1 MAEKSGFDF
10 YLERVRSMIKE
21 VQEGGRESIFKAA
34 EVIAE
39 SLAKGKI
46 LHIFG
51 SSHSLI
57 LAEEI
62 FCRAGG
68 LASIDLISAP
78 GMRVE
83 DGRVSTWH
91 ERQEG
96 YATQILD
103 RYQTALGEVMLIIS
117 TSGRN
122 PVPIEMALEAKK
134 RGLNVIALTSL
145 TYSKAVES
153 RHSSGKKLFEVAD
166 IVIDNGAIPGD
177 AVVEIEGVPNKVGPT
192 SAVVGCAILQALI
205 VRVVEIMAEKGL
217 EPPVWLASNVP
228 GGDEANAKYINK
240 YKARIRHL

>member
-1 MAEKSGFDF
+1 MVEKSGFDL
-10 YLERVRSMIKE
+10 YLEKVQAMIKE
-21 VQEGGRESIFKAA
+21 IQEKERENISKAA
-34 EVIAE
+34 EMIAG
-39 SLAKGKI
+39 SLAKEGV

-62 FCRAGG
+62 FYRAGG

-103 RYQTALGEVMLIIS
+103 RYQITPGEVILVIS

-153 RHSSGKKLFEVAD
+153 RHSSGKKLFEIAD
-166 IVIDNGAIPGD
+166 IVLDNLTIPGD

-192 SAVVGCAILQALI
+192 STVVGCAILQALV

-217 EPPVWLASNVP
+217 ESPVWLAANVP
-228 GGDEANAKYINK
+228 RGDEANAKYINK
-240 YKARIRHL
+240 YKARIKHL

>member
-21 VQEGGRESIFKAA
+21 VQEGKRESIFKAA

-39 SLAKGKI
+39 SLAKGEI
-46 LHIFG
+46 LHVFG

-62 FCRAGG
+62 SLRAGG
-68 LASIDLISAP
+68 LVPIDLIAAP

-83 DGRVSTWH
+83 DGKISTWH

-96 YATQILD
+96 YATRVLD
-103 RYQTALGEVMLIIS
+103 RYQIAPSEVILIIS

-134 RGLNVIALTSL
+134 RGLKVIALTSL

-177 AVVEIEGVPNKVGPT
+177 AVVEIRGVPNKVGPT

-217 EPPVWLASNVP
+217 EPPVWLASNVL
-228 GGDEANAKYINK
+228 GGDEANVNHIKK
-240 YKARIRHL
+240 YKTKIRHL